1 MQVSIVFKIKK
12 DTMLNVKLNQ
22 LLISVE
28 EIKEDINILK
38 KRMIKLKTLIFVL
51 VCLFAISGVNAQELL
66 KTTKTWEGG
75 EIEYHKGKAEVTSEK
90 ITLKEGAMAPFHCHP
105 VPTLAYIEKGHL
117 EVETNKGKKATFQEG
132 DSFVEALKTIHRGI
146 AIDGPVEIVVFYAGV
161 TSTPNMVLADSDEAS
176 KYCNK

>member
-1 MQVSIVFKIKK
+1 MV
-12 DTMLNVKLNQ
+12 
-22 LLISVE
+22 
-28 EIKEDINILK
+28 
-38 KRMIKLKTLIFVL
+38 KLKTVIFVL

-90 ITLKEGAMAPFHCHP
+90 ITLKEGATAPFHCHP

-146 AIDGPVEIVVFYAGV
+146 ASDGPVEIVVFYAGV

>member
-1 MQVSIVFKIKK
+1 MWRHLESIKMV
-12 DTMLNVKLNQ
+12 
-22 LLISVE
+22 
-28 EIKEDINILK
+28 
-38 KRMIKLKTLIFVL
+38 KLKTVIFVL

-90 ITLKEGAMAPFHCHP
+90 ITLKEGATAPFHCHP